1 MIGPL
6 AATVAAPLA
15 LALAALVPPLRP
27 LARWFA
33 VLGSALTLGVGA
45 FAFADLAARP
55 GADLR
60 LVESHPW
67 STTFGASLAF
77 GVDGLGAAML
87 TLSGLITLVA
97 TIAAFRES
105 RRPHAYHALVLT
117 LLAATNA
124 VFTATDLLVFY
135 VAWEALL
142 VPMLALIGLWGGEQ
156 RRYAAIK
163 FVVYTLAGS
172 VAMLLLLIVIANT
185 TAANG
190 GATFDLPRLASMAP
204 VWAST
209 TVLGAPIARFGFVA
223 VLLACLVKLPAVP
236 LHTWLPHAH
245 VQAPTAVSVLLAG
258 VLLKLG
264 VYGLYRI
271 AWPLFP
277 AEALAWSPALGVLGL
292 VSILWG
298 AFTALGQTD
307 LKRLVAYSSVSHMGF
322 CLFGLASGTV
332 AGALGGAVQAVTHG
346 FSSAA
351 LFLLVGVVYDRA
363 HHRRVD
369 GFGGLAGPM
378 PRFAWLLLFASL
390 ASAGLPGLGGFV
402 GEFLVFA
409 GGFTANGS
417 FPAMTAA
424 ATVSV
429 VLAAAYLLWT
439 VKRVAYGPLGDPQHG
454 TFADCDRR
462 ERLAIVPLCAL
473 LLVVGVWPKPLVD
486 ALRPV
491 CEALLTN
498 VHGAA
503 R

>member
-6 AATVAAPLA
+6 AATVVTPLA
-15 LALAALVPPLRP
+15 LALAALLPPLRP

-33 VLGSALTLGVGA
+33 LLGSALTLVVGA
-45 FAFADLAARP
+45 MAFADFAARP

-60 LVESHPW
+60 FVESHPW
-67 STTFGASLAF
+67 STTFGASFAF

-87 TLSGLITLVA
+87 TLSGLVTLVA
-97 TIAAFRES
+97 TIAAFRET
-105 RRPHAYHALVLT
+105 RRPHAYHALVLA

-124 VFTATDLLVFY
+124 VFATTDLLVFY

-190 GATFDLPRLASMAP
+190 GATFDLQRLASMAS
-204 VWAST
+204 VWTST
-209 TVLGAPIARFGFVA
+209 TVLGMPIARFGFVA
-223 VLLACLVKLPAVP
+223 VLVACLVKLPAVP

-332 AGALGGAVQAVTHG
+332 SGALGGAVQAVTHG

-369 GFGGLAGPM
+369 GFGGLAAPM

-417 FPAMTAA
+417 FPAMAAA
-424 ATVSV
+424 ATLSV

-439 VKRVAYGPLGDPQHG
+439 VKRVAYGPLGDPHHAA
-454 TFADCDRR
+454 FADCDRR
-462 ERLAIVPLCAL
+462 ERLAIVPLCVL

-486 ALRPV
+486 ALRPA
-491 CEALLTN
+491 CEALLAN